1 MENNSNN
8 SLSNFGLRSILE
20 KEKFNKNNFL
30 DWSRNLRIVLKH
42 EWKLDFLETPITD
55 EPALNASAE
64 NREAYEAALERSLDV
79 TCLMLAS
86 MVSKSQKQFMDI
98 EAFHIF
104 AQLQAM
110 YLKQARTESFETIM
124 SYLVC
129 SKSRRRKFPLNQRN
143 RFLWFRKRRMSLRK
157 KGS

>member
-1 MENNSNN
+1 MENNWTTH
-8 SLSNFGLRSILE
+8 SLILDYDQYS
-20 KEKFNKNNFL
+20 KKKKLNRNNFL
-30 DWSRNLRIVLKH
+30 DWSRNWRIVLKH
-42 EWKLDFLETPITD
+42 ERKLDVLETPIPD
-55 EPALNASAE
+55 EPALNASAKD
-64 NREAYEAALERSLDV
+64 REAYEAALERSLDV